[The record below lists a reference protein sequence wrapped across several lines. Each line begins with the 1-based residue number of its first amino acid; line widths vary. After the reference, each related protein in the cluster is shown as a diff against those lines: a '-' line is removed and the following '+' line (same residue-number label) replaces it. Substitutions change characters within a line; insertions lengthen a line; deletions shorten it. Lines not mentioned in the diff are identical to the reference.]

1 MEMELESR
9 TLEMLQQIGIE
20 RGHTVLDFGCGLG
33 MHTIQAAKIVGE
45 KGKVYALAKDKESLV
60 ELMQKARRM
69 R

>member
-1 MEMELESR
+1 MELEPPA
-9 TLEMLQQIGIE
+9 LEVLQQTGI
-20 RGHTVLDFGCGLG
+20 RKSHTVLDFDFSLC

-45 KGKVYALAKDKESLV
+45 KGKVYALAKAKESLV